1 MSEPLTFTRRV
12 EITTPLISLDD
23 AKEHLTVTDDD
34 HDSKINACVLE
45 AQNIVLDYLQGGADA
60 TWTDATLPF
69 PVRAAIY
76 RWLTWLYDDS
86 RGIDERDA
94 DAVKVHK
101 AMELLLR
108 RFTDPA
114 LA

>member
-12 EITTPLISLDD
+12 QIASPLITLQE
-23 AKEHLTVTDDD
+23 AKDHLTITDDD
-34 HDSKINACVLE
+34 HDTKINACILE
-45 AQNIVLDYLQGGADA
+45 AQNIVLDYLQAGADP
-60 TWTDATLPF
+60 TWIPSSLPY

-94 DAVKVHK
+94 DAVKVHQS
-101 AMELLLR
+101 MELLLR